1 MSVESNLEFEDEHLE
16 RILREYIENEAQ
28 VDDEVLP
35 EPVRWP
41 TQDPEPINEYTTEG
55 YMAMAFPALFPTGG
69 ADFRDRSQRT
79 DDLGIAEY
87 FEALIR
93 YKDGRFGSHPR
104 YIICYLIDSY
114 HRFLFWALNTKLR
127 SQAQTQGKV
136 FMRKQIG
143 AADLTVAD
151 IQDRLNANDKPA
163 FLKTV
168 QRFMEPIVGLAPFW
182 QKHRRNLMAMV
193 DQLESGHI
201 FFTLSAADTHWPDLH
216 RLIEEARA
224 QSTGGPPL
232 AISTLDPEAAQ
243 RRRVD
248 NLTNFPQIC
257 AAFLHH
263 RVRLFLQV
271 VKKIPGL
278 EYVDYW
284 CRYEWQ
290 FRGSGHLH
298 GVLWLMDGPKVSG
311 RDLDCEVEK
320 QELVDFYSKLVYATA
335 PIANHPRPVVN
346 PCQVLL
352 SLHVTSAN
360 PFRSQVQRKIL
371 TIARTSLN
379 WSTDANVMYVPI
391 PTVFAKNVRMVV
403 RQDTRSVDLGTLR
416 MRGQLL

>member
-1 MSVESNLEFEDEHLE
+1 MGICNIYERRKSPPIMICRTPNSLPRTRWVCRSLNELTSEHVENPVDDLRTGVMFIESSSEFEDEHLE
-16 RILREYIENEAQ
+16 RILREYVENEAQ
-28 VDDEVLP
+28 AAADNDEALP
-35 EPVRWP
+35 DPIEWP
-41 TQDPEPINEYTTEG
+41 TQNPEPINEYTTEG
-55 YMAMAFPALFPTGG
+55 YMAMAFPTLFPTGR
-69 ADFRDRSQRT
+69 ADFRDRSQRA

-87 FEALIR
+87 FEALMR

-104 YIICYLIDSY
+104 YIICCLNDSD

-127 SQAQTQGKV
+127 AQAQAQGKV

-151 IQDRLNANDKPA
+151 IQERLNSDDRPA

-168 QRFMEPIVGLAPFW
+168 QRFMEPVVGLTPFW

-193 DQLESGHI
+193 SQLGCGHI

-224 QSTGGPPL
+224 QSTGGPL
-232 AISTLDPEAAQ
+232 LDISTLEPEAAQ

-248 NLTNFPQIC
+248 NLITFPHIC

-263 RVRLFLQV
+263 RFRLFLDV

-298 GVLWLMDGPKVSG
+298 GVLWLRDGPKVSG
-311 RDLDCEVEK
+311 RDLNNEAEK
-320 QELVDFYSKLVYATA
+320 QELVDFG
-335 PIANHPRPVVN
+335 
-346 PCQVLL
+346 
-352 SLHVTSAN
+352 
-360 PFRSQVQRKIL
+360 
-371 TIARTSLN
+371 RTR
-379 WSTDANVMYVPI
+379 DDGDGY
-391 PTVFAKNVRMVV
+391 
-403 RQDTRSVDLGTLR
+403 DG
-416 MRGQLL
+416 

>member
-143 AADLTVAD
+143 AANLTVAD

-193 DQLESGHI
+193 DLLESGHI

-243 RRRVD
+243 RRRLD
-248 NLTNFPQIC
+248 NLINFPHIC
-257 AAFLHH
+257 AAFLYH
-263 RVRLFLQV
+263 RVRLFLHV

-284 CRYEWQ
+284 CRHAWQ
-290 FRGSGHLH
+290 VRGLGHLH
-298 GVLWLMDGPKVSG
+298 GVLWLRDGPKVSG
-311 RDLDCEVEK
+311 RNLENEAEK
-320 QELVDFYSKLVYATA
+320 QELVDFYSKLVYGCA
-335 PIANHPRPVVN
+335 PIVGHPRPAVN
-346 PCQVLL
+346 PCQVSFSAYRSLL
-352 SLHVTSAN
+352 IQ
-360 PFRSQVQRKIL
+360 FRSRVHLRAL
-371 TIARTSLN
+371 TITRMSLN
-379 WSTDANVMYVPI
+379 WSTDANVMYALI
-391 PTVFAKNVRMVV
+391 LTVLSKNVGMVV
-403 RQDTRSVDLGTLR
+403 RQDARSVDL
-416 MRGQLL
+416 